1 MAKELLK
8 TPLAEI
14 RWCKLLEARKQFDET
29 KPLAYSCELLLDN
42 DNTEHQ
48 AWLAAMEDQY
58 AEIHGNTKK
67 SVHAFPWGP
76 DKEKPKERTVVKFKL
91 PEFTRKDGTKSE
103 GPTLMDSRKT
113 PWDRSVEIGNGSK
126 VIIAFDI
133 YGWQSPTGN
142 GMTFQPRAAMIV
154 DLVEAPNRDATTA
167 FDVVEG
173 GFAQACPF

>member
-1 MAKELLK
+1 MAKELIK

-14 RWCKLLEARKQFDET
+14 RWCKLLEARRQFDET
-29 KPLAYSCELLLDN
+29 KPLAYGCELLLDN
-42 DNTEHQ
+42 DNSEHQ

-58 AEIHGNTKK
+58 AVIHGNTKK
-67 SVHAFPWGP
+67 SVHAFPWAP
-76 DKEKPKERTVVKFKL
+76 DKDKPKEHTVVRFKL
-91 PEFTRKDGTKSE
+91 PEFTFKDGNKSA

-113 PWDRSVEIGNGSK
+113 PWDRTIEIGNGSK
-126 VIIAFDI
+126 VIVAFDI

-154 DLVEAPNRDATTA
+154 DLVEAPSRDATTA

-173 GFAQACPF
+173 GFVQESPF